1 MTAHI
6 LDGRALASEMRVDLT
21 ARAAALRAKGTAP
34 RLTIV
39 FVGENESSIAYV
51 RNLVRSGERCGIDVC
66 VERLPESSDTA
77 QVRASLERLGP
88 DPRVHGVML
97 QQPLPPSLSIRQIA
111 DAIPPE
117 KDVDGAHPTNQGHL
131 AFGSGTRFVPATPA
145 AVMRLLER
153 SPHWP
158 PLGRRTVVIGR
169 SIVVGLPVAM
179 LLLAADATVT
189 VLHKESASLQPFLSL
204 AEIVVVATG
213 VPGLIGGAD
222 IAPGATVID
231 VGTTV
236 VDGVLRGDVDY
247 ESALQVAG
255 AITPVPGGVGPVTNM
270 TLLHNVI
277 EAAESATN

>member
-1 MTAHI
+1 M
-6 LDGRALASEMRVDLT
+6 RADLT
-21 ARAAALRAKGTAP
+21 ARAAALRARGIRP

-39 FVGENESSIAYV
+39 FVGENESSVAYV
-51 RNLVRSGERCGIDVC
+51 RNLVRSGERCGVDVC

-77 QVRASLERLGP
+77 TVRKSLERLGP
-88 DPRVHGVML
+88 DPDVHGVML
-97 QQPLPPSLSIRQIA
+97 QQPLPASLSIRQIA

-117 KDVDGAHPTNQGHL
+117 KDVDGAHPTNQGNL
-131 AFGSGTRFVPATPA
+131 AFGSGTRFIPATPA

-189 VLHKESASLQPFLSL
+189 VLHKESASLQPYLSL

-247 ESALQVAG
+247 ESALAVAG

-277 EAAESATN
+277 EAAEST